1 MMSAA
6 SLEMPCFWITVR
18 IACMPSDEVAATVDG
33 RILSGWGGSGCPF
46 VLAIDV
52 VVCDHLH
59 KFGVPWLC
67 GPVGHH

>member
-6 SLEMPCFWITVR
+6 SLETPCFWITVQ

-52 VVCDHLH
+52 GSL
-59 KFGVPWLC
+59 
-67 GPVGHH
+67 

>member
-6 SLEMPCFWITVR
+6 SLETPCFWITVR

-52 VVCDHLH
+52 RSL
-59 KFGVPWLC
+59 
-67 GPVGHH
+67 